1 MKRTI
6 AIAALLCALPISNFA
21 QRWVGLAIPQD
32 DPAAR
37 WAVCE
42 RVELKPRTDEYQQII
57 ETHFRP
63 LKVEDI
69 TKIFG
74 PKLEEHGIE
83 PGGHLATDVVLPLF
97 EPMMVGLSGLLVT
110 NDLSHRVLY
119 AVGDIGCVEFFYHC
133 DGISLATV
141 VFYAHS
147 DDKFVPLK
155 TADDLPERMEWDKKK
170 FEAFKQWVDEHMPK
184 ITDLGEVEVA
194 ESSPSRVVLGSDTAS
209 IITTRVI
216 HHPNVPLW
224 FTIDLAKET
233 TNTEERLKSM
243 QNWSISRTNQS
254 VGFSIDGKFYRLTP
268 KLVKQLHGSN
278 N

>member
-1 MKRTI
+1 MKRAIT
-6 AIAALLCALPISNFA
+6 IAALLCVLTISSLA
-21 QRWVGLAIPQD
+21 QRFVMVDAPQD
-32 DPAAR
+32 EALWTVR
-37 WAVCE
+37 E
-42 RVELKPRTDEYQQII
+42 RVELAPVRDEYQQII

-63 LKVEDI
+63 LKSEDI

-83 PGGHLATDVVLPLF
+83 PTGHLVTDVVLPMF

-119 AVGDIGCVEFFYHC
+119 AVDNIGYVEFFYHW
-133 DGISLATV
+133 DGVSLATV
-141 VFYAHS
+141 VFYARS
-147 DDKFVPLK
+147 DKEFVPLK
-155 TADDLPERMEWDKKK
+155 TADDFPKRKEWDKKK
-170 FEAFKQWVDEHMPK
+170 LEAFKNWVNEHMPK
-184 ITDLGEVEVA
+184 MTDLGVVVVS
-194 ESSPSRVVLGSDTAS
+194 ESSPSRVTLGADTAC

-243 QNWSISRTNQS
+243 QSWSISQTNQS
-254 VGFSIDGKFYRLTP
+254 VGFSIDDKFYRLTP
-268 KLVKQLHGSN
+268 KFIN
-278 N
+278 